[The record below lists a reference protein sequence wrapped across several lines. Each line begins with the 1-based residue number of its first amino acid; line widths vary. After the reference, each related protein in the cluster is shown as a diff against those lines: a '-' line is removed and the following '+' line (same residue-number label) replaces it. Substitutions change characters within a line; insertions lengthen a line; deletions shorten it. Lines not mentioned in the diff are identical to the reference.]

1 MARTK
6 TSRKRDSD
14 LYVVSKVIIAPE
26 GVCTEVDYFNGIVNY
41 FTEYKKNVSKRF
53 EQLIDLC
60 VIKRGETEDTKEDK
74 DFAIGCSSPES
85 VVNYASEYIK
95 EHHPEVDK
103 GHDKVF
109 VLVDK
114 DRWQD
119 KNLSTASTLCRQKGY
134 DLIVSN
140 PAFEVW
146 LLLHFVDISS
156 LPTDEIELIKNNEK
170 LNPKQPESYLK
181 LKLKEHIDGFSYT
194 SIKSQDFLPKINV
207 AVENANKLDT
217 PETGWEGGPFTQM
230 NRVIKILPSVHLV

>member
-1 MARTK
+1 
-6 TSRKRDSD
+6 
-14 LYVVSKVIIAPE
+14 
-26 GVCTEVDYFNGIVNY
+26 
-41 FTEYKKNVSKRF
+41 
-53 EQLIDLC
+53 
-60 VIKRGETEDTKEDK
+60 
-74 DFAIGCSSPES
+74 
-85 VVNYASEYIK
+85 
-95 EHHPEVDK
+95 
-103 GHDKVF
+103 
-109 VLVDK
+109 
-114 DRWQD
+114 
-119 KNLSTASTLCRQKGY
+119 
-134 DLIVSN
+134 
-140 PAFEVW
+140 VW